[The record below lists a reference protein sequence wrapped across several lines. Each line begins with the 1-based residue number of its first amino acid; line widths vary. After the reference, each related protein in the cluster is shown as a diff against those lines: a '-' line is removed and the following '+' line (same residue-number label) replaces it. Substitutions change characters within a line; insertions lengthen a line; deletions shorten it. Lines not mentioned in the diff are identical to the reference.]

1 MPNGTGGRDG
11 GVLQRSL
18 TDHLLLSLMPIAD
31 IRHAEFPRDVLEVR
45 ALFQE
50 YAEGL
55 GVDLGFQG
63 FDDEVTGLP
72 GKYAA
77 PAGRLLLAWHG
88 DVVVGCIAMRRID
101 DSVCEMKRLYVR
113 PQARGESLGRRLV
126 ERLCEEARDAGYS
139 RICLDTLASM
149 ASAQKLYESMG
160 FKPIAPY
167 VYNPLP
173 GTKFLSLELG
183 Q

>member
-1 MPNGTGGRDG
+1 M
-11 GVLQRSL
+11 S
-18 TDHLLLSLMPIAD
+18 IAT
-31 IRHAEFPRDVLEVR
+31 IRHAAFPQDADAVR

-50 YAEGL
+50 YAQSL

-77 PAGRLLLAWHG
+77 PAGRVLLAWH
-88 DVVVGCIAMRRID
+88 DDCAVGCIAMRRID
-101 DSVCEMKRLYVR
+101 ERVCEMKRLYVR
-113 PQARGESLGRRLV
+113 PQARGEALGRRLV
-126 ERLCEEARDAGYS
+126 ERLCEEARGAGYA

-160 FKPIAPY
+160 FRPIDPY

-173 GTKFLSLELG
+173 GTKLLALDFGE
-183 Q
+183 

>member
-1 MPNGTGGRDG
+1 MAT
-11 GVLQRSL
+11 
-18 TDHLLLSLMPIAD
+18 AD
-31 IRHAEFPRDVLEVR
+31 IRHAEFPRDTSEVR

-50 YAEGL
+50 YADGL

-63 FDDEVTGLP
+63 FDAEVAELP

-77 PAGRLLLAWHG
+77 PDGRLLLAWHG
-88 DVVVGCIAMRRID
+88 DEAVGCIAMRRID
-101 DSVCEMKRLYVR
+101 GEVCEMKRLYVR

-126 ERLCEEARDAGYS
+126 ERLCDEARRAGYA

-149 ASAQKLYESMG
+149 ASAQRLYEAMG
-160 FKPIAPY
+160 FKSIDPY

-173 GTKFLSLELG
+173 GTRFLSLDLAE
-183 Q
+183 